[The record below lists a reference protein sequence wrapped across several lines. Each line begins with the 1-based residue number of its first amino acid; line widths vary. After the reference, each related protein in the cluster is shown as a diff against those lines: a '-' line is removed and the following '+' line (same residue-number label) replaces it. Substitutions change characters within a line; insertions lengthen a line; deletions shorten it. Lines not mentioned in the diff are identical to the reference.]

1 MLPLPLRI
9 VLSKWTYVVLAVILA
24 LACGVLIWLGGYE
37 SATVYLAGGSAIQ
50 SWSWRYET
58 MQKAG
63 LACGAASIILA
74 ILISIGSWLFGDDT
88 YDENFDDQFQEYGYV
103 GYTGY

>member
-9 VLSKWTYVVLAVILA
+9 ITSKWTYIVLAVVLA

-37 SATVYLAGGSAIQ
+37 SVTAYFATNGLAQ

-58 MQKAG
+58 MQKIGVAS
-63 LACGAASIILA
+63 GATSIILTLL
-74 ILISIGSWLFGDDT
+74 ILIVTTLFSDSNSDT
-88 YDENFDDQFQEYGYV
+88 DKVDEYESYY
-103 GYTGY
+103 Y